1 MSEYYATLTNRLTN
15 RNCVQLAKTC
25 QICNNDFN
33 IYYIQDTRMVCPEC
47 CRRLKNL
54 LYPEVNNDD

>member
-1 MSEYYATLTNRLTN
+1 MSDYYVSIGNRGGW
-15 RNCVQLAKTC
+15 QLGRIC
-25 QICNNDFN
+25 QICDSVFN
-33 IYYIQDTRMVCPEC
+33 ISDGHDPRMVCPEC